1 MVADFCPS
9 CGAPNEE
16 TQAVNAVLDSV
27 VAKYRSEAAAVSA
40 VVPPEVEAQFASCG
54 ATVEPVEPGG
64 GMYLVRL
71 RDLPIARLSAKGVE
85 FVDVEVGRTWMGLVH
100 YSKVALFMEKEHGGS
115 GKRRTEIRQEQLGLE
130 LILGQ
135 AAKAGFVVREQGGM
149 WNRAYYLSHP
159 DFGEVARLLV
169 VRGTSEVAA
178 VAFAS
183 QSQFALFSTLNEIA
197 GALKAGQAPS

>member
-1 MVADFCPS
+1 MVADFCPN

-16 TQAVNAVLDSV
+16 AQAVNAALGSV
-27 VAKYRSEAAAVSA
+27 VAKYRSEAAVMPAA
-40 VVPPEVEAQFASCG
+40 VPPEVEAQFASFG
-54 ATVEPVEPGG
+54 ATVEPVQSSGG
-64 GMYLVRL
+64 TYLVRL
-71 RDLPIARLSAKGVE
+71 LGLPIATFSAKGVE

-100 YSKVALFMEKEHGGS
+100 YSKVALLMEKEHGGS
-115 GKRRTEIRQEQLGLE
+115 GKKRTEIRQQLLGLE

-135 AAKAGFVVREQGGM
+135 AAKARFVVREQGAL
-149 WNRAYYLSHP
+149 WNRVYYLSHP
-159 DFGEVARLLV
+159 DFGEVAKLLV

-183 QSQFALFSTLNEIA
+183 QSQFALFSTLNEMA